1 MNEHKVDVNNDIV
14 VEKKEE
20 KKKFNWKIPVIIFVV
35 LILIVV
41 AFIFKDKIFKKENPK
56 KVEPVKV
63 TSPYRMSSNSLEKF
77 DLSFLQLENKEEN
90 IVYSPLSIKYALSML
105 KDGSSENTYNEIN
118 AVVGDYKSKKYTNNS
133 NMSFANAMF
142 IRDTFKDSI
151 NEKYT
156 SKLNNNYN
164 AEIIYDKFENAST
177 MNKWVSDKTFNL
189 INNLFDDNV
198 VKKEDFIITNAL
210 AIDMQWKNL
219 IQPNGS
225 IKFKNDDENYNK
237 GYNVRYSHEKYYD
250 YVEDLCCSEY
260 SSLKFNN
267 KINSKSVQIGA
278 SINNYDIVKTLGE
291 DNIRKTVGEEYRKW
305 LESEEA
311 QLDLKYNPSSVE
323 TDVDKFLDK
332 YVEELNSNY
341 KRLDASTDFMLYD
354 DESVKV
360 FAKDLKKYGDTT
372 LQYVGIMPKTTNL
385 NEYIK
390 NIDSKKLN
398 DIINNL
404 KEVKTENFKEGVV
417 TKIKGSLPLFKFEY
431 SLDLMNDL
439 NKLGIKDVFDSIKSN
454 LSKMT
459 SSKAYIGDASH
470 KATIEFS
477 NEGIKAAAATELGGL
492 GAANGGFEYLYEV
505 PVEEIDLTFDNPY
518 LFLIRDKDSG
528 EVWFVGSVYEP
539 IEKV

>member
-90 IVYSPLSIKYALSML
+90 TVYSPLSIKYALSML

-142 IRDTFKDSI
+142 IRDTFKSSI

-177 MNKWVSDKTFNL
+177 MNKWLSDKTFNL

-225 IKFKNDDENYNK
+225 IKFKNDDEKYNK

-250 YVEDLCCSEY
+250 YVEDLCCSDY

-385 NEYIK
+385 SEYIK
-390 NIDSKKLN
+390 NIDSKSLN

-439 NKLGIKDVFDSIKSN
+439 NKLGIKDVFDSTKSN